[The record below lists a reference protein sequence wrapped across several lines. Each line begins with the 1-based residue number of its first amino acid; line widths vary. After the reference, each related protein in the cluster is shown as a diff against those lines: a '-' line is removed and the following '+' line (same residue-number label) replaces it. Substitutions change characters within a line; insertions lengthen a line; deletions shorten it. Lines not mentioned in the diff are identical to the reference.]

1 MIDQYTGD
9 LIANSLGMDLLKGEP
24 TLICV
29 EHDFNQWYSDTQG
42 AGWIVLQTVLLI
54 WFSVNLFIGVKGLFS
69 NIYHDGITP
78 NPPQVNLFFNNVASV
93 LLILSMVDP
102 WNIRGIV
109 SAVFAEV
116 TFILSLPAFLSGM
129 ATFAFYFNEVLI
141 AKGVI
146 EPKLKTLIIPF
157 VIFCLYIWAIFLAY
171 VILFGIEKS
180 SFGTVKASAFT
191 TALGPGLIL
200 VYFVI
205 TGTLLIK
212 RLRVHNSRLLKRIY
226 PLMLGVSLGCAISV
240 ASSFQLLAALYS
252 AKDNPRLNEGA
263 WITYWIGGAVMIFP
277 SVLMFRFSIQL
288 SQIQIQKV
296 KRFFSK
302 KKKGTQ

>member
-1 MIDQYTGD
+1 MLTILPSLTTTIVSGDFSNVKIPLFIIDQYTGD

-141 AKGVI
+141 REVDMF
-146 EPKLKTLIIPF
+146 EVLIIGMDG
-157 VIFCLYIWAIFLAY
+157 A
-171 VILFGIEKS
+171 
-180 SFGTVKASAFT
+180 TVC
-191 TALGPGLIL
+191 
-200 VYFVI
+200 
-205 TGTLLIK
+205 
-212 RLRVHNSRLLKRIY
+212 
-226 PLMLGVSLGCAISV
+226 VSPSIS
-240 ASSFQLLAALYS
+240 
-252 AKDNPRLNEGA
+252 
-263 WITYWIGGAVMIFP
+263 
-277 SVLMFRFSIQL
+277 
-288 SQIQIQKV
+288 
-296 KRFFSK
+296 
-302 KKKGTQ
+302 